1 MQIEG
6 LRYVSDSNAG
16 IMRKKF
22 RNKFIYFDTNGNK
35 IIDAQEINRIKSL
48 AIPPAWTD
56 VWICPIKNGHIQ
68 ATGRDAKRRKQY
80 RYHQLWRE
88 SRDEDKFERMIAFG
102 KALPIIRKKVNE
114 ALALPGLPQ
123 EKVIAT
129 IIQLLQL
136 TLIRVGN
143 SEYARNNESFGLTT
157 LRNRHVQINGSNIEF
172 QFKGKSG
179 ITHVINVSEKRLA
192 KIIRNIRDLPGQD
205 LFQYVDK
212 ENARHTISS
221 SDVNEYLREITGEN
235 YTAKDFR
242 TWFGTFHAAYEL
254 MRYEAF
260 TSETEAKHNMIEAI
274 KVVAK
279 KLGNTPTICR
289 KSYIHPLVFSCYL
302 NKTFPD
308 NFSKNI
314 KTKSIN
320 VDASDEDLRATMTST
335 LSSEEAAILDLLE
348 TSVAVHS

>member
-6 LRYVSDSNAG
+6 LRYVSDHNAG
-16 IMRKKF
+16 ITRKKF

-35 IIDAQEINRIKSL
+35 IIDVEEINRFKSL

-68 ATGRDAKRRKQY
+68 ATGRDAKQRKQY
-80 RYHQLWRE
+80 RYHKLWRE

-102 KALPIIRKKVNE
+102 KTLPIIRKQVNQ

-129 IIQLLQL
+129 IIHLLQL

-143 SEYARNNESFGLTT
+143 SEYVKKNASFGLTT
-157 LRNRHVQINGSNIEF
+157 LRNRHVQINGSDIQF

-192 KIIRNIRDLPGQD
+192 NIIKNIRDLPGQD
-205 LFQYVDK
+205 LFQYVD
-212 ENARHTISS
+212 ESNMRHAISS
-221 SDVNEYLREITGEN
+221 SDVNDYLRKITGEN

-242 TWFGTFHAAYEL
+242 TWFGTLHTAIEL
-254 MRYEAF
+254 MKYEAF
-260 TSETEAKHNMIEAI
+260 SSEAEAKHNIVETI
-274 KVVAK
+274 KIVAK
-279 KLGNTPTICR
+279 KLGNTPAICR
-289 KSYIHPLVFSCYL
+289 KSYIHPVVFSCYL
-302 NKTFPD
+302 DRTF
-308 NFSKNI
+308 S
-314 KTKSIN
+314 
-320 VDASDEDLRATMTST
+320 ET
-335 LSSEEAAILDLLE
+335 LSKIIKIRSMDVTVNEPKLRNDKLSVLSIEEEAILDFLE
-348 TSVAVHS
+348 TSVSAH

>member
-16 IMRKKF
+16 ITRKKY

-35 IIDAQEINRIKSL
+35 IIDVQEINRIKSL

-56 VWICPIKNGHIQ
+56 VWICPIENGHIQ

-80 RYHQLWRE
+80 RYHKLWRE

-102 KALPIIRKKVNE
+102 KALPTIRKKVNE
-114 ALALPGLPQ
+114 ALALPGLPR

-157 LRNRHVQINGSNIEF
+157 LRNRHVQINGSTIQF

-179 ITHVINVSEKRLA
+179 ITHVINVSEKKLA
-192 KIIRNIRDLPGQD
+192 KIIKNIRDLPGQD
-205 LFQYVDK
+205 LFQYVDN

-221 SDVNEYLREITGEN
+221 SDVNEYLRKITGEN

-254 MRYEAF
+254 MTYEAF
-260 TSETEAKHNMIEAI
+260 TSEAEAKRNIVEAI

-302 NKTFPD
+302 SKTFPD
-308 NFSKNI
+308 SFSNNI
-314 KTKSIN
+314 RTSSIN
-320 VDASDEDLRATMTST
+320 VAGSNEDLRATMTCT
-335 LSSEEAAILDLLE
+335 LSSEEAVILDLLE
-348 TSVAVHS
+348 TSIAVM